1 MFLETREYFVGYHEN
16 IAFEGDD
23 ESSRKLKFMV
33 AFNDIFNDICGCKS
47 LEIIWTIAAVT
58 GGFTENIV
66 AGRTKEIMDF
76 NNEKCPHEKIMATVT
91 AQ

>member
-1 MFLETREYFVGYHEN
+1 MVLGTIYPPISLPLMFLETREYFVGYHEN

-47 LEIIWTIAAVT
+47 LEII
-58 GGFTENIV
+58 
-66 AGRTKEIMDF
+66 
-76 NNEKCPHEKIMATVT
+76 
-91 AQ
+91 